1 MSATAPLPPLR
12 SQENPPIYRNV
23 RFLRWVGQLL
33 VLAVIIVVGIY
44 LFRNVTT
51 NLRSTGLPAPG
62 FEFRGIGSSPF
73 NGFGFMQGKFGSR
86 IPGVLD
92 SADLTVAQAF
102 ATGYFNTVRVILVG
116 IPGCTII
123 GILIGIA
130 RLSNNAAV
138 RTFGTLYVETF
149 RNIPAL
155 VWIFLAHFAI
165 SLSVLPGITEAP
177 TPFDAFVV
185 SNRGIGIPWL
195 NPASSLITFVAFI
208 GLALLA
214 AVLMA
219 AYRGNVNAKTGKPS
233 RGGLFAILAFLAVL
247 LVGNFVAGNAL
258 ALDPAG
264 IDGRQVGG
272 GLTIDT
278 AYASLTAALTL
289 YTASHV
295 AEIVRG
301 AIQAIHKGQTEA
313 ANAVALSTFQRYRY
327 VILPQAFRIMI
338 PPLANQYLNIT
349 KNSSLA
355 VAVGYI
361 EITAIFQRI
370 VNNAAPAVQG
380 VIILMG
386 LYLTFSLS
394 ISLVANIINSRLA
407 LDSR

>member
-1 MSATAPLPPLR
+1 MSTSAPLPPLR
-12 SQENPPIYRNV
+12 SKENPPIYRDV
-23 RFLRWVGQLL
+23 RFLRWVGQLV
-33 VLAVIIVVGIY
+33 VLAVIVVIGLY
-44 LFRNVTT
+44 LFGNVVS
-51 NLRSTGLPAPG
+51 NLRDTGLPAPG
-62 FEFRGIGSSPF
+62 LEWRGPGRSPF
-73 NGFGFMQGKFGSR
+73 NGFGFLQGKFGSR
-86 IPGVLD
+86 IPGVDD
-92 SADLTVAQAF
+92 SADLSVMAAF
-102 ATGYFNTVRVILVG
+102 RAGYFNTVRVILVG

-130 RLSNNAAV
+130 RLSDNAAV
-138 RTFGTLYVETF
+138 RTFGTVYVETF

-155 VWIFLAHFAI
+155 VWIFMAHFAV
-165 SLSVLPGITEAP
+165 SLTVLPQITEAP
-177 TPFDAFVV
+177 TPLDAFVV

-195 NPASSLITFVAFI
+195 NPDSSVVTFVAFI
-208 GLALLA
+208 GLGLLA
-214 AVLMA
+214 GVLAA
-219 AYRGNVNAKTGKPS
+219 AYRGWVNAKTGKPS
-233 RGGLFAILAFLAVL
+233 RGGLYAILAFFAVL
-247 LVGNFVAGNAL
+247 VVGNFVAGNAM
-258 ALDPAG
+258 ALDSAV
-264 IDGRQVGG
+264 IAGRQVGG
-272 GLTIDT
+272 GLNIDP

-301 AIQAIHKGQTEA
+301 AIQAISKGQTEA
-313 ANAVALSTFQRYRY
+313 ANAVALSTFQRYRFI
-327 VILPQAFRIMI
+327 ILPQAFRIMI

-394 ISLVANIINSRLA
+394 ISLVANIINRRLA
-407 LDSR
+407 LETR